1 MIWRIMN
8 IAYMISPSKISLFF
22 MKIIIKQKPN
32 PIIVLLFIIT
42 IFPISKQAP
51 AFIKYFPAFWQ
62 FQDMQWCLYVV
73 ADKCI
78 LWKAIVVCKV
88 VILVFLLCSRVAC
101 KILYGSLGG
110 AVVRALASHQCG
122 LGSTPGVDAIHCMWV
137 EFVVGSLP
145 LLQEDFLQVLRFSPL
160 LKNQHFQIP
169 IWSGTHWHV

>member
-1 MIWRIMN
+1 
-8 IAYMISPSKISLFF
+8 

-51 AFIKYFPAFWQ
+51 AFIKYFPVFWQ

-145 LLQEDFLQVLRFSPL
+145 NCSKRIFSRYSGFPLSSKTNTSKFQFDLERTDTFKQVHMNSYVL
-160 LKNQHFQIP
+160 H
-169 IWSGTHWHV
+169 G